1 MDVPGSLRCLHS
13 VVVVDRPRSFAIA
26 FVAYS
31 ALRIALFAVP
41 LVVIYQVSGNPILS
55 AVLAAAI
62 GLALSVVLLGRQRTS
77 LVSVLRERTEA
88 RKRPSD
94 EAAEDGAVEAS
105 GPVDTTGA
113 AGTTG
118 QADSAAAKPRP

>member
-1 MDVPGSLRCLHS
+1 MDLPGPRRCLHS
-13 VVVVDRPRSFAIA
+13 IVVVDRPRSFALV

-31 ALRIALFAVP
+31 AIRILLFAVP
-41 LVVIYQVSGNPILS
+41 LLLIYGISGNLIAS

-62 GLALSVVLLGRQRTS
+62 GLALSVVLLGTQRTS

-94 EAAEDGAVEAS
+94 EAAEDGAV
-105 GPVDTTGA
+105 DTTD
-113 AGTTG
+113 
-118 QADSAAAKPRP
+118 QPDSAAAKPRP